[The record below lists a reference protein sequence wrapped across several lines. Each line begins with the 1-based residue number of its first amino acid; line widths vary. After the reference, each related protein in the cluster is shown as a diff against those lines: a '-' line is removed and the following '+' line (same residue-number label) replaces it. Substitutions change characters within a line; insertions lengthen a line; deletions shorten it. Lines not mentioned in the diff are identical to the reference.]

1 MTTKNKPGVGFIGL
15 GNMGAPMTRCLLK
28 AGLDVTVWNR
38 SAAKMQPLIDA
49 GAKAADN
56 AASVIS
62 AADITGICLL
72 DTASVEALTFGPAG
86 LVEGAQG
93 SSGKIVL
100 DFTTIDPDATKQ
112 IAARAREQ
120 AGIAWID
127 APVSGGVAGA
137 EQGSLSIFAGGG
149 AADIERARP
158 FLDAVAGRVTHM
170 GTSGAGQMTKMC
182 NQLIVSVTM
191 LTIAETVAMARRAG
205 VDVKQLT
212 QALQG
217 GFADSGPLQI
227 FGPRMINHTFE
238 PVLGEISIMLK
249 DLDMVQQVARSVG
262 ASTPVSA
269 LASALYRSAGTR
281 PNVNLTEDISALI
294 KLYETR

>member
-1 MTTKNKPGVGFIGL
+1 
-15 GNMGAPMTRCLLK
+15 
-28 AGLDVTVWNR
+28 
-38 SAAKMQPLIDA
+38 
-49 GAKAADN
+49 
-56 AASVIS
+56 
-62 AADITGICLL
+62 
-72 DTASVEALTFGPAG
+72 
-86 LVEGAQG
+86 
-93 SSGKIVL
+93 
-100 DFTTIDPDATKQ
+100 
-112 IAARAREQ
+112 
-120 AGIAWID
+120 
-127 APVSGGVAGA
+127 
-137 EQGSLSIFAGGG
+137 
-149 AADIERARP
+149 
-158 FLDAVAGRVTHM
+158 M